1 MFKKIWDELT
11 SKYGEDFDWGYWD
24 SDLYFKE
31 LNNELTEKH
40 PLYNN
45 IECFVGKCFFDD
57 DALYLKKNGRAVI
70 VHLGW
75 PSKKRKDMS
84 GEFPTYTEFL
94 DLKSAI
100 EYIEKEF
107 VESREYSEDYNKN
120 LRKS

>member
-24 SDLYFKE
+24 SDVYLKE

-45 IECFVGKCFFDD
+45 IECFVGKCFWDD
-57 DALYLKKNGRAVI
+57 DALYLEKNGKAAI

-75 PSKKRKDMS
+75 PSKKKKDIS